1 MNYYL
6 VECDYP
12 TVKLRHYKNSRV
24 ANYTLEQLNM
34 TAGFVKY
41 KIISDDEPVITMSV
55 KRSFNVDP
63 FAPAEQVLGRLS

>member
-6 VECDYP
+6 VELDYP

-55 KRSFNVDP
+55 KRSFNVDL